1 MRLWQRGYRGERD
14 SEALGGRALGGK
26 PGGEAQ
32 VPTWSGAVPFRLA
45 GLGGFWGAGDEAWD
59 VGAQV
64 PGNCG
69 WGEQSWWS
77 RSGILASRAP
87 TFMLFSPN

>member
-1 MRLWQRGYRGERD
+1 MGEPW
-14 SEALGGRALGGK
+14 GGK
-26 PGGEAQ
+26 PEGEAQ
-32 VPTWSGAVPFRLA
+32 PLVPAWSGAVPFRLA

-64 PGNCG
+64 RGSRG

-77 RSGILASRAP
+77 HSGILASRAP